1 MNTEQQQKF
10 FQEAAAAAAEA
21 ANRTPSSGVSSV
33 SSNPYLAAAALAQ
46 ASSISGNPTSA
57 YLQPPGLGSFPV
69 PVTQSTGAENSW
81 LMNPLFQAAIRQ
93 QWMSQLATMSAATGA
108 PFMNPLAASMASL
121 SGAFP
126 SPVPPRLPLL
136 IPTNSTPPASINKSG
151 KENSKHATITTT
163 TASAPQP
170 PLSIATTSSPGT
182 GGSGLDPAS
191 MYREFL
197 KNIVQ
202 QQTSNNGGSPN
213 SDAAATAA
221 AAAAAQAM
229 ANLIGG
235 AAVPVSKEDS
245 NGNSKSAAFQTS
257 PSSKM
262 VGGGK
267 SEISSG
273 GRARPGPPAN
283 SGNNGREY
291 NGKDKVF
298 TCATCNRSFGYKHVL
313 QNHERTHTGEKPFE
327 CKVCHKRFTRD
338 HHLKTHMRLHTGEKP
353 YSCTHCDRQ
362 FVQVANLRRHLRVHT
377 GERPYKCDVCLSCFS
392 DSNQLKAHILIHK
405 GEKPFTCDKCMG
417 KFRRRHHLMHHVC
430 PMVPGS
436 GRRNPQ
442 QSSDDLHADMM
453 GDMDTDD
460 DERLI
465 MAAKRAR
472 SASLKEGMLKE
483 GMFEDSP
490 PSLLA
495 RLSQNTP
502 PSELELS
509 IIAARAAMERNRLIK
524 DLQQGGG
531 GGVSPP
537 GLSLGGGGVSPPRP
551 GLPLGAGTPPA
562 TAGGSSAAVPR
573 SRKSRDPKKL
583 NPSSNSPPSLS
594 GSIKMEGEDFRFA
607 AGEDTEEPDL
617 EADDNSTTAPLPQSE
632 PEDLSN
638 KSMKIQTHEDV
649 NLDLM
654 AITTHSEALPMGAP
668 KSTPTLSQMPI
679 ANK

>member
-1 MNTEQQQKF
+1 
-10 FQEAAAAAAEA
+10 
-21 ANRTPSSGVSSV
+21 
-33 SSNPYLAAAALAQ
+33 
-46 ASSISGNPTSA
+46 
-57 YLQPPGLGSFPV
+57 
-69 PVTQSTGAENSW
+69 
-81 LMNPLFQAAIRQ
+81 
-93 QWMSQLATMSAATGA
+93 
-108 PFMNPLAASMASL
+108 
-121 SGAFP
+121 
-126 SPVPPRLPLL
+126 
-136 IPTNSTPPASINKSG
+136 
-151 KENSKHATITTT
+151 
-163 TASAPQP
+163 
-170 PLSIATTSSPGT
+170 
-182 GGSGLDPAS
+182 

-197 KNIVQ
+197 KNIVQQ

-245 NGNSKSAAFQTS
+245 NGNSKKMFESS

-262 VGGGK
+262 VGGGSGK
-267 SEISSG
+267 SEISTGG

-283 SGNNGREY
+283 TSNNGREY

-298 TCATCNRSFGYKHVL
+298 TCKTCNRSFGYKHVL

-405 GEKPFTCDKCMG
+405 GEKPFTCDKCNG

-436 GRRNPQ
+436 GRQVGGR
-442 QSSDDLHADMM
+442 SSDDLHADMM
-453 GDMDTDD
+453 GDLDEDD

-472 SASLKEGMLKE
+472 SASLKE

-509 IIAARAAMERNRLIK
+509 IIAARAALERNRLIK

-531 GGVSPP
+531 GGGVSPP
-537 GLSLGGGGVSPPRP
+537 GSGGGLSSSFGGGVSPPRA
-551 GLPLGAGTPPA
+551 GLPLGAGTPPSA
-562 TAGGSSAAVPR
+562 ITAAGGSNTAVPR

-594 GSIKMEGEDFRFA
+594 GSIMMEGEDLRFT
-607 AGEDTEEPDL
+607 AGEDTEPDL
-617 EADDNSTTAPLPQSE
+617 EADDNNSTSTAPLPQSE

-638 KSMKIQTHEDV
+638 KSMKIQTKHEDV

-654 AITTHSEALPMGAP
+654 AITTHSEVPVGAP